1 MEQDR
6 TWERQLIEKL
16 ATASLTEQRRAR
28 RWKIF
33 FRLTWLAVLA
43 GFVSLMFVDMESR
56 NNSKAMGQ
64 PHTAVV
70 SLDGTIDSES
80 NVTAKMLDGLNAAYE
95 DSNTRGIIIRANS
108 PGGSPA
114 LSGMANDEILR
125 LKKLHPKVPVYMV
138 VEEVCASG
146 CYYIAAA
153 ADRIYVDKASIVGS
167 IGVISDGF
175 GFDKAMDKLG
185 IERRLATAG
194 SNKGMGDPFSPK
206 NPQQEAI
213 RQGLLDEIHGQFIAV
228 VKQGRGKRLAD
239 DPDLFSGRVWL
250 GSSSIKLGL
259 ADGLGSVGSVARDVI
274 KAEELVDFTPDDDLA
289 SRVARRIGVSFSGG
303 VRAMLGDTRL
313 H

>member
-43 GFVSLMFVDMESR
+43 GFIGLMFVDMESR

-70 SLDGTIDSES
+70 SLDGAIDSES

-138 VEEVCASG
+138 VEEACASG

>member
-1 MEQDR
+1 VEQDR

-43 GFVSLMFVDMESR
+43 GFIGLMFVDMESR

-70 SLDGTIDSES
+70 SLDGSIDSES

>member
-16 ATASLTEQRRAR
+16 ATASLNEQRRAR

-33 FRLTWLAVLA
+33 FRLAWLAVLA
-43 GFVSLMFVDMESR
+43 GFVWLMYSDMESR
-56 NNSKAMGQ
+56 NNSKAMGL

-70 SLDGTIDSES
+70 TLDGTIDSES
-80 NVTAKMLDGLNAAYE
+80 NVTAKMLDGMLAAYE
-95 DSNTRGIIIRANS
+95 DQNTRGIIIRANS

-125 LKKLHPKVPVYMV
+125 LKKLHPKIPVYMV

-194 SNKGMGDPFSPK
+194 SNKGMGDPFSPA

-213 RQGLLDEIHGQFIAV
+213 RQAMLDEIHAQFIAV
-228 VKQGRGKRLAD
+228 VKQGRGQRLKD
-239 DPDLFSGRVWL
+239 DPELFTGRVWL
-250 GSSSIKLGL
+250 GSSGIQLGL

>member
-70 SLDGTIDSES
+70 SLDGAIDSES

>member
-1 MEQDR
+1 VEQDR

-70 SLDGTIDSES
+70 SLDGAIDSES

-303 VRAMLGDTRL
+303 VRAILGDTRL

>member
-1 MEQDR
+1 MEHEHN
-6 TWERQLIEKL
+6 WERKLIEKL
-16 ATASLTEQRRAR
+16 ASASLNEQRSAR

-33 FRLTWLAVLA
+33 FRLAWLGA
-43 GFVSLMFVDMESR
+43 FVAFVGLMFADFESR
-56 NNSKAMGQ
+56 SKTAAVGK

-70 SLDGTIDSES
+70 SLDGAIDSES
-80 NVTAKMLDGLNAAYE
+80 DATGKMLDGLQAAFE
-95 DSNTRGIIIRANS
+95 DSNTRGIVIRANS
-108 PGGSPA
+108 PGGSPV
-114 LSGMANDEILR
+114 LSGMANDEIRR

-175 GFDKAMDKLG
+175 GFDRAMEKLG

-213 RQGLLDEIHGQFIAV
+213 RQGLLDEIHAQFIAV
-228 VKQGRGKRLAD
+228 VKEGRGKRLAD

-274 KAEELVDFTPDDDLA
+274 KADEVVDFTPDDDLA

-303 VRAMLGDTRL
+303 VRAMLGDTRW

>member
-33 FRLTWLAVLA
+33 FRLAWLAVLA

-56 NNSKAMGQ
+56 NNSKSMGQ

>member
-43 GFVSLMFVDMESR
+43 GFVGLMFVDMESR

-70 SLDGTIDSES
+70 SLDGAIDSES

>member
-43 GFVSLMFVDMESR
+43 GFIGLMFVDMESR

-70 SLDGTIDSES
+70 SLDGSIDSES

-239 DPDLFSGRVWL
+239 DPDLISGRVWL

>member
-43 GFVSLMFVDMESR
+43 GFIGLMFVDMESR

-70 SLDGTIDSES
+70 SLDGAIDSES

>member
-33 FRLTWLAVLA
+33 FRLAWLAVLA

-56 NNSKAMGQ
+56 NSSKSMGQ

>member
-64 PHTAVV
+64 PHTAVI
-70 SLDGTIDSES
+70 SLDGAIDSES

>member
-43 GFVSLMFVDMESR
+43 GFIGLMFVDMESR

-70 SLDGTIDSES
+70 SLDGSIDSES

>member
-43 GFVSLMFVDMESR
+43 GFIGLMFVDMESR

-70 SLDGTIDSES
+70 SLDGAIDSES

-289 SRVARRIGVSFSGG
+289 SRVARRIGVSFIGG